1 MTPSTY
7 LKRIT
12 RALSLLKDA
21 KNSEALVVSSNPLA
35 VRSRDTHFP
44 YRQNSDL
51 YYLTGSLHSELT
63 LVLRPHSREHTI
75 LVAPEEDATKKLW
88 EGAPPSVSRLA
99 QALKAKVMLTRD
111 PIGTVRGLLRGV
123 DTVYLQSVT
132 GSVST
137 ELRREFSGRSSL
149 SMRGLPSKIGDA
161 ERLLAHLRCIKEPAE
176 VSAIHRSADLVS
188 ATLLHIAQY
197 IRPGIKEREIAVL
210 IDYLYR
216 LHGAEP
222 AFQTIIAA
230 GKSAATLHYHAL
242 EKTLRRGEMVLIDT
256 GSELDMYACDVSR
269 TIPVSGD
276 IDPAVRDV
284 YEIVLSAQYAAI
296 SKVRPGV
303 HINDVYKAAA
313 VELTKGLKQ
322 LKVLRGSITQLLQK
336 GAFKPWFPHGIGH
349 SLGIDVHDV
358 SPGSNDRLFVLQKGM
373 VITIEPG
380 LYFGKAIGKIPACGV
395 RIEDDILVTARG
407 CEVLTESVFP
417 KRLDEVMAIISG

>member
-1 MTPSTY
+1 VTPSTY
-7 LKRIT
+7 SKRIK
-12 RALSLLKDA
+12 RAIALLKDSKA
-21 KNSEALVVSSNPLA
+21 SEALVVSSNPPA

-51 YYLTGSLHSELT
+51 YYLTGSHHSELT
-63 LVLRPHSREHTI
+63 LVLRPHSREHAV

-88 EGAPPSVSRLA
+88 EGAQPPVSRLA
-99 QALKAKVMLTRD
+99 KALGAHVILTRD
-111 PIGTVRGLLRGV
+111 PLGTVRGLLRGV
-123 DTVYLQSVT
+123 DTVYLQSVA

-137 ELRREFSGRSSL
+137 ELRREFSQRSAL

-197 IRPGIKEREIAVL
+197 IRPGIKEREVGVL

-222 AFQTIIAA
+222 AFQTIVAA

-242 EKTLRRGEMVLIDT
+242 ERTLRKGEMVLIDT
-256 GSELDMYACDVSR
+256 GSELDMYSCDVSR

-276 IDPAVRDV
+276 VDPAVRDV
-284 YEIVLSAQYAAI
+284 YEIVLGAQYAAI
-296 SKVRPGV
+296 AKVRPGV

-313 VELTKGLKQ
+313 VELTRGLKE
-322 LKVLRGSITQLLQK
+322 LKVLKGSITQLIQK

-358 SPGSNDRLFVLQKGM
+358 SPGSDDRLFVLQKGM

-380 LYFGKAIGKIPACGV
+380 LYFAKAVGRVPACGV
-395 RIEDDILVTARG
+395 RIEDDILVTSRG

-417 KRLDEVMAIISG
+417 KRLDEVMAIISS